1 MNFAVLTAAGAAI
14 YAASKA
20 FANIVADAAAKTAVK
35 TAVKTA
41 ADAAF
46 RLFIAHIFSFTGCIS
61 GFQPQTAVNFYL
73 V

>member
-1 MNFAVLTAAGAAI
+1 MNFAVFTAAGAAI

-20 FANIVADAAAKTAVK
+20 FANIVADAAAKTVA
-35 TAVKTA
+35 KTA